1 MIAEAE
7 LTEYTLDDDD
17 LMIIIGSDGIFEFI
31 SDLEAATIASICNDT
46 PTEACRAL
54 VGESY
59 KRWIK
64 REERTDDIT
73 VVVGF
78 IN

>member
-1 MIAEAE
+1 
-7 LTEYTLDDDD
+7 
-17 LMIIIGSDGIFEFI
+17 MIIIGSDGIFEFI
-31 SDLEAATIASICNDT
+31 SDIEVANISSNYDD
-46 PTEACRAL
+46 PTEVCRAL

-73 VVVGF
+73 VIFGF
-78 IN
+78 VSNA

>member
-1 MIAEAE
+1 MS
-7 LTEYTLDDDD
+7 DDDQ
-17 LMIIIGSDGIFEFI
+17 LIIIGSDGIFEFI
-31 SDLEAATIASICNDT
+31 SDMEVANISSIYDD
-46 PTEACRAL
+46 PEEACRAL

-73 VVVGF
+73 AIVGF
-78 IN
+78 VGKNE

>member
-7 LTEYTLDDDD
+7 
-17 LMIIIGSDGIFEFI
+17 F
-31 SDLEAATIASICNDT
+31 IASICNDS